1 MTMLMSSPTENQQ
14 DPRLEPRVA
23 KLEVGLDRLTEDV
36 RSLAGIV
43 RDQGSNVEKQLQALT
58 IAVTEAQAPKKTDW
72 SVIISAV
79 LLVLAIGSA
88 VFWPLNQTSANNKAL
103 IDNLQAKFEAHQQL
117 DMHPVGLA
125 LVKRLEEQ
133 LANHTEANQKEMAE
147 HIAQAQRDH
156 DAMQKEFELELN
168 SHVKLFEAELK
179 GQKDTSDIYFDK
191 LYARI
196 VALEQKNDLEC
207 AKDKD
212 ELMQWRQKAMGLN
225 AQSVTLPPSP
235 PRFMPQSRPEPPT
248 K

>member
-1 MTMLMSSPTENQQ
+1 MPPLENNIP

-72 SVIISAV
+72 SVIISAG

-88 VFWPLNQTSANNKAL
+88 VFWPLNQTSQLNKQS
-103 IDNLQAKFEAHQQL
+103 IDNLQLKFEAHQQL
-117 DMHPVGLA
+117 DSHPVGAA
-125 LVKRLEEQ
+125 LMLRLEEQ
-133 LANHTEANQKEMAE
+133 LKSHVESNAKEMGD

-156 DAMQKEFELELN
+156 DSMKKEFQIEMD
-168 SHVKLFEAELK
+168 SHVKLFQSELEGVRNATQLSLNK
-179 GQKDTSDIYFDK
+179 LDT
-191 LYARI
+191 RI
-196 VALEQKNDLEC
+196 VTLENKNDINYL
-207 AKDKD
+207 KDRD
-212 ELMQWRQKAMGLN
+212 ELMMWRQKAMGLN
-225 AQSVTLPPSP
+225 STSVTLQPP
-235 PRFMPQSRPEPPT
+235 PRMEPST

>member
-1 MTMLMSSPTENQQ
+1 MHMSDNAPN

-79 LLVLAIGSA
+79 LLVLALGSA
-88 VFWPLNQTSANNKAL
+88 VFWPLNQTAQVNKQA
-103 IDNLQAKFEAHQQL
+103 IDNLQVKFEAHQQL
-117 DMHPVGLA
+117 DSHPVGAA
-125 LVKRLEEQ
+125 LMLRLEEQ
-133 LANHTEANQKEMAE
+133 LKTHVESNNKEMSD

-156 DAMQKEFELELN
+156 DAIRKEFVSELD
-168 SHVKLFEAELK
+168 SHVKLFDSELK
-179 GQKDTSDIYFDK
+179 GLTDSTALYLDK
-191 LYARI
+191 LNSHI
-196 VALEQKNDLEC
+196 VRLEEQNAMISSKEH
-207 AKDKD
+207 D
-212 ELMQWRQKAMGLN
+212 ELMQWRQKAMGLS
-225 AQSVTLPPSP
+225 ATSVTLPPP
-235 PRFMPQSRPEPPT
+235 PPWHPEQST